1 MKSSA
6 NNRIRSLTAQRGLT
20 LLEVLVVIVI
30 LGVLYAF
37 LIRPIIG
44 AGDKNKV
51 KITEMGMMRL
61 KSNIEI
67 FRTKYNQIPNSLN
80 ALIACNEQTG
90 PGCVPEM
97 SKEELKDAFG
107 NDFIYSPDGDGRS
120 YRIKSLGADG
130 REGGDGVNFDT
141 TLTGP

>member
-1 MKSSA
+1 
-6 NNRIRSLTAQRGLT
+6 

-37 LIRPIIG
+37 LIRPIVG

-51 KITEMGMMRL
+51 KISEMGMMRL

-67 FRTKYNQIPNSLN
+67 FRTKYNQLPNNLS
-80 ALIACNEQTG
+80 ALVQCNEQTG

-97 SKEELKDAFG
+97 SREELKDAFG
-107 NDFIYSPDGDGRS
+107 NEFQYSTEGDGRA
-120 YRIKSLGADG
+120 YKIRSLGADG
-130 REGGDGVNFDT
+130 REGGDGVNYDT